1 MSEGKLKTAILGL
14 NEGGR
19 LLLEAARAT
28 GLFDIEAVADK
39 NINVVEK
46 TAAELKCSGYDDFRQ
61 LITSTD
67 SRLERD
73 NRVLFVA
80 ADTHT
85 CDEYIRMAMKKK
97 FNVLKLP
104 PAGRNF
110 EEAAE
115 FVRLGE
121 EEEIIFSIANSGRYA
136 QSYLALR
143 EYFSEKKLEQVFIMT
158 VFCTFD
164 EPPRDTWHTDPKL
177 SGGGVLLHNCYK
189 IIDQIVLNLGVAQQ
203 AYSLHTNQAKDKQ
216 QRSYLTEDTAM
227 VTLKFSDTLVG
238 NIVTSRREGLGPPQ
252 EFLRFFARDKT
263 LTVNEKQL
271 NVSDGQGEVTEFEE
285 FHDTQLDRMIALLKD
300 FALSVLSPEEQKPIS
315 TGRENLNNMAVIESA
330 YLSARTGFPEEPA
343 RILQMPD
350 FLIAPKNLSQE

>member
-19 LLLEAARAT
+19 LLIEASHET
-28 GLFDIEAVADK
+28 GLFEIEAVADK
-39 NINVVEK
+39 DINLVEK
-46 TAAELKCSGYDDFRQ
+46 TASELKCSGYDDFRQ
-61 LITSTD
+61 LITTTD
-67 SRLERD
+67 SRLSQD

-80 ADTHT
+80 ANMHV
-85 CDEYIRMAMKKK
+85 CDEYIRIAMKKK

-121 EEEIIFSIANSGRYA
+121 EEKIIFSIANTGRYS
-136 QSYLALR
+136 QSYLDLR
-143 EYFSEKKLEQVFIMT
+143 EILSQNKLEQVFLTT

-189 IIDQIVLNLGVAQQ
+189 IIDQIVSNLGVAQQ
-203 AYSLHTNQAKDKQ
+203 VYSLHTNQAKDKQ
-216 QRSYLTEDTAM
+216 QRSYLTEDTAV

-238 NIVTSRREGLGPPQ
+238 NIVTTRRSGMGPPQ
-252 EFLRFFARDKT
+252 EFLRFFGRDKT
-263 LTVNEKQL
+263 LTLNEKQL
-271 NVSDGQGEVTEFEE
+271 NIRDDQGEVTEFKE
-285 FHDTQLDRMIALLKD
+285 FDDTQLDRMTALLKD

-350 FLIAPKNLSQE
+350 FLIAAKNLTHE

>member
-1 MSEGKLKTAILGL
+1 MSEGKLKTVILGL
-14 NEGGR
+14 NEGGK
-19 LLLEAARAT
+19 LLIEAACAT
-28 GLFDIEAVADK
+28 GFFDIEAVADK
-39 NINVVEK
+39 DLNLVEK
-46 TAAELKCSGYDDFRQ
+46 IAGELKCAAYDDFRQ
-61 LITSTD
+61 LITATD
-67 SRLERD
+67 SRLSPG
-73 NRVLFVA
+73 NRILLAA
-80 ADTHT
+80 ADTHI

-97 FNVLKLP
+97 FNILKLP
-104 PAGRNF
+104 PLARNF

-121 EEEIIFSIANSGRYA
+121 EEKIIFSIANAGRYSE
-136 QSYLALR
+136 SYFALR
-143 EYFSEKKLEQVFIMT
+143 EYFSEKKLEQVFLMT

-203 AYSLHTNQAKDKQ
+203 VYSLQTNQAKDKQ

-227 VTLKFSDTLVG
+227 VTLKFSDTLMG
-238 NIVTSRREGLGPPQ
+238 NIITSRRSGMGQPQ
-252 EFLRFFARDKT
+252 EFLRFFGKDKT

-271 NVSDGQGEVTEFEE
+271 NIRDGQGEVTEFKE
-285 FHDTQLDRMIALLKD
+285 FHDTQLDRMTALLKD
-300 FALSVLSPEEQKPIS
+300 FALSILAPEEKKPIS
-315 TGRENLNNMAVIESA
+315 TGRENLNSMAVIESA

-350 FLIAPKNLSQE
+350 FYIAAKNRIHE